1 MQPGA
6 AQWPNIP
13 MFGRS
18 CSECT
23 RIDRAAWLLRLL
35 EQQMKFSDKL
45 QYLRYLVDKRGM
57 KPVYLILGLTYDC
70 NSFCRT
76 CFNWEQL
83 RKNKEHELSLEEIQ
97 KILSSMDDLLF
108 VVMSGGEPFLRR
120 DLPDICETLSTKNH
134 VQQIT
139 IPTGAVSSD
148 LIARSV
154 EATLE
159 RCPTTQI
166 VVNLSIDHIGT
177 KHDWIRGV
185 PGNYEKLKKTYSKL
199 IPLRDRFNNLTVN
212 MHTCLCSY
220 NVDDLEEFTTA
231 VKRDFPEISFHSFE
245 MLRGDQPDKNIQ
257 PISTD
262 RYREVLPFLEKYW
275 KSYKNYDGFLRFVKM
290 YSRRMELRVLEEET
304 QVRPC
309 HAGLVSGVVDARGE
323 VRMCELREPVGNLRD
338 VDFDFG
344 TLWNSEEA
352 DRQRAAIRAKE
363 CHCTHSCFMSSSLVF
378 DPRTYG
384 AYLASTVVN
393 FLSAA

>member
-1 MQPGA
+1 
-6 AQWPNIP
+6 
-13 MFGRS
+13 
-18 CSECT
+18 
-23 RIDRAAWLLRLL
+23 
-35 EQQMKFSDKL
+35 MKFTDKF

-57 KPVYLILGLTYDC
+57 KPVYMILGLTYDC

-83 RKNKEHELSLEEIQ
+83 RKNKEHELSLEELQ
-97 KILSSMDDLLF
+97 KIFASLDDLLF

-120 DLPDICETLSTKNH
+120 DLPDVCESLSKNNN
-134 VQQIT
+134 VKQIT
-139 IPTGAVSSD
+139 IPTGGVTSE
-148 LIARSV
+148 LIGKSV

-159 RCPTTQI
+159 RCPDTQI
-166 VVNLSIDHIGT
+166 VVNLSIDHVGE

-185 PGNYEKLKKTYSKL
+185 PGNYEKLKKTYARL
-199 IPLRDRFNNLTVN
+199 IGIRGRYDNLTVN

-220 NVDDLEEFTTA
+220 NVDDLEELTSA
-231 VKRDFPEISFHSFE
+231 VRRDFPLISFHSFE

-262 RYREVLPFLEKYW
+262 RYREVLPYLEKYW
-275 KSYKNYDGFLRFVKM
+275 SSYRNYDGFLKFVKI
-290 YSRRMELRVLEEET
+290 YSRRVELEVLEQET

-309 HAGLVSGVVDARGE
+309 HAGTVSGVVDARGE
-323 VRMCELREPVGNLRD
+323 VRMCELREAVGNLRD
-338 VDFDFG
+338 VDYDFSR
-344 TLWNSEEA
+344 LWFSPEA
-352 DRQRAAIRAKE
+352 DRQRAAIKAKE

>member
-1 MQPGA
+1 
-6 AQWPNIP
+6 
-13 MFGRS
+13 
-18 CSECT
+18 
-23 RIDRAAWLLRLL
+23 
-35 EQQMKFSDKL
+35 MKFSDKL

-57 KPVYLILGLTYDC
+57 KPVYMILGLTYDC

-83 RKNKEHELSLEEIQ
+83 RKNKEHELSLEELQ
-97 KILSSMDDLLF
+97 KTFASLDDLLF

-120 DLPDICETLSTKNH
+120 DLPEVCETLATKNN
-134 VQQIT
+134 VKQIT
-139 IPTGAVSSD
+139 IPTGGITSE
-148 LIARSV
+148 LIGKSV

-159 RCPTTQI
+159 RCPNTQI
-166 VVNLSIDHIGT
+166 VVNLSIDHVGE
-177 KHDWIRGV
+177 KHDWLRGV
-185 PGNYEKLKKTYSKL
+185 PGNYEKLKKTYARL
-199 IPLRDRFNNLTVN
+199 MGIRERYDNLTVN

-220 NVDDLEEFTTA
+220 NVDDLEELTSA
-231 VKRDFPEISFHSFE
+231 VRRDFPLISFHSFE

-262 RYREVLPFLEKYW
+262 RYREVLPYLEKYW
-275 KSYKNYDGFLRFVKM
+275 SSYRNYDGFLKFVKI
-290 YSRRMELRVLEEET
+290 YSRRVELEVLEQET

-323 VRMCELREPVGNLRD
+323 VRMCELREAVGNLRD
-338 VDFDFG
+338 VDYDFG
-344 TLWNSEEA
+344 KLWFSEEA

-378 DPRTYG
+378 ESRTYG